1 MADEIRNTKRVVTR
15 NGRVQ
20 IVSYEIESPGNS
32 TTSSL
37 QYGEVTIG
45 VPGEGIQN
53 MKFSEESFRLNVDS
67 SISQLNDPNLQ
78 SFTVPKPSIE
88 LGAVARVFT
97 ALAQVTSPA
106 GTGNTTTGN
115 TTFLPPIGLIP
126 QTK

>member
-1 MADEIRNTKRVVTR
+1 MADEIRNTKREVTR
-15 NGRVQ
+15 NGRGQ

-78 SFTVPKPSIE
+78 SFVVPKPSIE
-88 LGAVARVFT
+88 VGAT
-97 ALAQVTSPA
+97 ANVIAALVGPPTDSGGNSGQAFVPTTDFSP
-106 GTGNTTTGN
+106 
-115 TTFLPPIGLIP
+115 
-126 QTK
+126 

>member
-1 MADEIRNTKRVVTR
+1 MADEIRNTKREVTR
-15 NGRVQ
+15 NGRGQ

-78 SFTVPKPSIE
+78 SFIVPKPSIE
-88 LGAVARVFT
+88 VGVT
-97 ALAQVTSPA
+97 ANVIPTIVGIAPQGYSA
-106 GTGNTTTGN
+106 GTSGVSFAPTTDVS
-115 TTFLPPIGLIP
+115 P
-126 QTK
+126 